1 MIYLIPM
8 GTVDPE
14 ILEAIKQPLENTF
27 GYRVQIGNSIPIP
40 EDSWDKPRRQHL
52 ASRLLARL
60 PSPPLRDDRVLGI
73 VDIDIFAHGLNFV
86 FGEADITGKRAL
98 ISLQRL
104 RPEFYDI
111 PPGDNLFLERILK
124 EAIHELGHN
133 YGLEHCPNPAC
144 AMHFSNSLQ
153 DTDLKKRSFCPD
165 CQSKLKI

>member
-1 MIYLIPM
+1 MIYLIPI
-8 GTVDPE
+8 GTVNRE
-14 ILEAIKQPLENTF
+14 TLEAMKQPLENTF
-27 GYRVQIGNSIPIP
+27 GHRVQIGDGIPVP
-40 EDSWDKPRRQHL
+40 EDSRDKPRRQHL
-52 ASRLLARL
+52 ASRLLAGL

-73 VDIDIFAHGLNFV
+73 VDYDIFAYGLNFV

-104 RPEFYDI
+104 RPEFYDM
-111 PPGDNLFLERILK
+111 PPDENLFLERILK

-144 AMHFSNSLQ
+144 AMRFSNSLQ

-165 CQSKLKI
+165 CRKKLKI